1 VVALTPLD
9 VARYRPDIGAAA
21 IILAF
26 TVVSRGR
33 WERFVAND
41 YLRDP
46 TVRVN
51 DLHCRYLGAAVLA
64 VLLGLAL
71 DWALAL

>member
-1 VVALTPLD
+1 VAG
-9 VARYRPDIGAAA
+9 YRPDVGAAA

-26 TVVSRGR
+26 TAVSRGR

-41 YLRDP
+41 HLRDP
-46 TVRVN
+46 TARVN
-51 DLHCRYLGAAVLA
+51 DLHGRYLGAAALA

-71 DWALAL
+71 DWALAP